1 VEGTA
6 IGWQAGRQAASGS
19 QAACRQANNE
29 TPAAGST
36 IRPRIDDQTPNS
48 KPRAGRLRQRRG
60 DLVRLSEQNHGSISS
75 RYGCT
80 IVSEKID
87 REKTFA
93 NRQLWLMLLAGC
105 LRASL
110 FAKECAASLF
120 GIRGGRRT
128 QTEATHANSDARKQP
143 QPPMPKRDAGA
154 EGELRAQ
161 LHDLA
166 RSSQVLIQNNR
177 SLARSRSQLQQRVK
191 QYQMQSVVD
200 KKDIILCRHRIAD
213 LGERVKQLEAGQRRM
228 SEHLIAVQQQQ
239 QQQQQA
245 QTRQRRQSQGQ
256 RPEVAS
262 AATFVTWR
270 AGTTLSDN
278 EDDDGMLPVP
288 LPTPAAADIGAASPN
303 ATPEALDDPYRYH
316 SPSSMSTKR
325 RDSLQKEEKAKPLDE
340 DFFLLLSSSNPQDR
354 SPSSASVAAAA
365 SPASSS
371 PLSPSARAANAT
383 LPVTATATGNS
394 SGGCDRPRRQAAA
407 RVGSYRELPMGQRL
421 TQGMVHRKEA
431 FSQPHLSLRVHGSYT
446 DDWQRQLR

>member
-1 VEGTA
+1 MHVSRYIHSHRVSTDA
-6 IGWQAGRQAASGS
+6 SRKQQPAASSRRS
-19 QAACRQANNE
+19 QAHS
-29 TPAAGST
+29 TPAA
-36 IRPRIDDQTPNS
+36 
-48 KPRAGRLRQRRG
+48 QRR
-60 DLVRLSEQNHGSISS
+60 
-75 RYGCT
+75 
-80 IVSEKID
+80 
-87 REKTFA
+87 
-93 NRQLWLMLLAGC
+93 
-105 LRASL
+105 RASP
-110 FAKECAASLF
+110 
-120 GIRGGRRT
+120 
-128 QTEATHANSDARKQP
+128 P

-262 AATFVTWR
+262 AATFVTRR

-278 EDDDGMLPVP
+278 EDDDDMLSVP
-288 LPTPAAADIGAASPN
+288 LPIPAAADIGAASPN
-303 ATPEALDDPYRYH
+303 ATPEVLDDPYRYH
-316 SPSSMSTKR
+316 SPSSTSTTR
-325 RDSLQKEEKAKPLDE
+325 RDSLQKETKRGLDQ

-394 SGGCDRPRRQAAA
+394 SGSCGRPRRKAAA

-421 TQGMVHRKEA
+421 TQGMVRRNELE
-431 FSQPHLSLRVHGSYT
+431 PHLSLRVHGSYT
-446 DDWQRQLR
+446 DDWQRRLR